1 MNREELNNQVNRML
15 SFKENESNK
24 VIALKKHFT
33 SYKFIGLIISLIFY
47 SIIIFAY
54 TITSN
59 IFTLTSIDASNIT
72 SIVFSSLVELIFP
85 LYFAYYLYKIY
96 KLSKSNDLNDANPK
110 KSLLNNIFILRRI
123 LKVIL
128 IIASVFLIF
137 DGISYIGISNL
148 YYSNPEQFNTMITQY
163 GLTLDEKAVLTMRE
177 LGYQFIIYGCL
188 IALLAFSS
196 LRCFKKFFLIIF
208 NDKIEDTL
216 LDAYLTISFV
226 IIYGLL
232 HIVGSILGMCGITN
246 YLGGTGTNN
255 LTLNILDIVDSLAL
269 GTIMGFIAYNIFEII
284 KILKN
289 NEGSAN
295 PLSNDK
301 DIYTINIDE

>member
-1 MNREELNNQVNRML
+1 
-15 SFKENESNK
+15 
-24 VIALKKHFT
+24 
-33 SYKFIGLIISLIFY
+33 
-47 SIIIFAY
+47 
-54 TITSN
+54 
-59 IFTLTSIDASNIT
+59 
-72 SIVFSSLVELIFP
+72 
-85 LYFAYYLYKIY
+85 
-96 KLSKSNDLNDANPK
+96 
-110 KSLLNNIFILRRI
+110 
-123 LKVIL
+123 
-128 IIASVFLIF
+128 
-137 DGISYIGISNL
+137 
-148 YYSNPEQFNTMITQY
+148 MITQY
-163 GLTLDEKAVLTMRE
+163 GLTLDEKAVLTMKE

-188 IALLAFSS
+188 IALLTFSS

-232 HIVGSILGMCGITN
+232 HIVGSILGICGITN

>member
-47 SIIIFAY
+47 SIVIFAY
-54 TITSN
+54 TIVSN
-59 IFTLTSIDASNIT
+59 IFSLTSITASSIT
-72 SIVFSSLVELIFP
+72 SIVFSSIIELVFP

-96 KLSKSNDLNDANPK
+96 KLSKINDVNNVDPK

-128 IIASVFLIF
+128 IIASVFLVI
-137 DGISYIGISNL
+137 DGISYIGMSNL
-148 YYSNPEQFNTMITQY
+148 YYSNPEKFNTMMAQSGITI
-163 GLTLDEKAVLTMRE
+163 DEKSILIMKE

-188 IALLAFSS
+188 VALLTFSS
-196 LRCFKKFFLIIF
+196 LRCFKKFFLIVF

-216 LDAYLTISFV
+216 LDAYLTIGFV
-226 IIYGLL
+226 IVYGLL
-232 HIVGSILGMCGITN
+232 HVLGSILGICGINN

-255 LTLNILDIVDSLAL
+255 LTLNILDIVDSLSLA
-269 GTIMGFIAYNIFEII
+269 TIMGFIAFNIFSII
-284 KILKN
+284 QILKN
-289 NEGSAN
+289 NDGSVN

-301 DIYTINIDE
+301 EIYTINIDE

>member
-1 MNREELNNQVNRML
+1 MNRDELNNQVNRML

-24 VIALKKHFT
+24 VISLKKHFT

-59 IFTLTSIDASNIT
+59 IFTLTSIDVSNII
-72 SIVFSSLVELIFP
+72 SIVLSSLVELIFP
-85 LYFAYYLYKIY
+85 LYFAYCLYKIY
-96 KLSKSNDLNDANPK
+96 KLSKINDINDVDPK

-128 IIASVFLIF
+128 IIASVLLII
-137 DGISYIGISNL
+137 DGISYVGISNL
-148 YYSNPEQFNTMITQY
+148 YYSNREQFNSMITQY
-163 GLTLDEKAVLTMRE
+163 GLTLDEKAVIIMKE

-188 IALLAFSS
+188 VALLTFSS

-216 LDAYLTISFV
+216 LDAYLTIGFV
-226 IIYGLL
+226 IVYGLL
-232 HIVGSILGMCGITN
+232 HVVGSILGMCGITN

>member
-72 SIVFSSLVELIFP
+72 SIVLSSLVELIFP

-96 KLSKSNDLNDANPK
+96 KLSKNNDVNDANPK

-163 GLTLDEKAVLTMRE
+163 GLTLDEKAVLTMKE

-188 IALLAFSS
+188 IALLTFSS

-216 LDAYLTISFV
+216 LDAYLTIGFV
-226 IIYGLL
+226 IVYGLL
-232 HIVGSILGMCGITN
+232 HIVGSTLGMCGITN

>member
-54 TITSN
+54 TLTSN

-96 KLSKSNDLNDANPK
+96 KLSKNNDVNDANPK

-128 IIASVFLIF
+128 IIASVFLVF

-148 YYSNPEQFNTMITQY
+148 YYSNPEKFNAMITQY
-163 GLTLDEKAVLTMRE
+163 GLTLDEKAVLTMKE

-188 IALLAFSS
+188 IALLTFSS
-196 LRCFKKFFLIIF
+196 LRCF
-208 NDKIEDTL
+208 
-216 LDAYLTISFV
+216 
-226 IIYGLL
+226 
-232 HIVGSILGMCGITN
+232 
-246 YLGGTGTNN
+246 
-255 LTLNILDIVDSLAL
+255 
-269 GTIMGFIAYNIFEII
+269 
-284 KILKN
+284 
-289 NEGSAN
+289 
-295 PLSNDK
+295 
-301 DIYTINIDE
+301 